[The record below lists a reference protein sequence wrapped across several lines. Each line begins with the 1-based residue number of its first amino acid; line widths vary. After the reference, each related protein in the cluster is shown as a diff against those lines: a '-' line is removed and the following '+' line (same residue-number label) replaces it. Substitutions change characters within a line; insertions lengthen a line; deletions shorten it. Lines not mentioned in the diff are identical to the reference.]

1 MSSSQQDSM
10 DHHNPK
16 GAQGSGVDRQAPM
29 SGYKT
34 AKKDDADDW
43 VAGAAGLPHAEGQ
56 TGSMSS
62 EESGMSGM
70 SGMGKEEGQEG
81 SKGVGMG
88 KEPGMKMGEDL
99 EGRGSG

>member
-1 MSSSQQDSM
+1 
-10 DHHNPK
+10 
-16 GAQGSGVDRQAPM
+16 M

-34 AKKDDADDW
+34 AKKDDSDDW

-56 TGSMSS
+56 KQTDSKTSS
-62 EESGMSGM
+62 EE
-70 SGMGKEEGQEG
+70 SGMGKEEGHEE

-88 KEPGMKMGEDL
+88 KEPGTKMGEGDS